1 MNDAPSGWA
10 LWSQSAITLTNFKMY
25 GAYCF
30 GPEAILIL
38 EYASLI
44 AEKPAARK
52 KIKENA
58 LMSIFVTNLD
68 K

>member
-44 AEKPAARK
+44 AESLLLGRK
-52 KIKENA
+52 EKKKA